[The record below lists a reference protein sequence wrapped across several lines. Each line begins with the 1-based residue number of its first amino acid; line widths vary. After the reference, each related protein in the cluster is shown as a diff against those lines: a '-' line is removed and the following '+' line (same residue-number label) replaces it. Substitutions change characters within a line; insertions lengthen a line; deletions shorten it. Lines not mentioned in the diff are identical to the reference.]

1 MIIFKQ
7 ILIVS
12 HDEPKADF
20 YRKNLT
26 KEAGWKVS
34 ETTTSTTYE
43 NTVFYRETTDES
55 SNGI

>member
-1 MIIFKQ
+1 MIIIKQ

-12 HDEPKADF
+12 HDEPRADF

-26 KEAGWKVS
+26 EDAGWKVS

-55 SNGI
+55 DISD